1 MRRFI
6 VSILATISCFGCTSE
21 SYSQTEAA
29 CPADGYLECLGGKVE
44 GFRTLVEDKAQAD
57 FVLKV
62 FVEACGIPDADGCFM
77 LGSLLEGGESA
88 MAPLAP
94 EVRAIIPKDLVAA
107 GEAYSKSCTLGSA
120 MGCATY
126 GQFLAGAGEEFK
138 SIGLQRQEQVLSA
151 QRRSC
156 ELGMLVSCDV
166 FLELA
171 RHILGEVWAEGASAL
186 HDQERVVAGITCRA
200 GDPEG
205 CFSEGLAL
213 IMMGASDIG
222 TKQEIESGWVVIRDN
237 CASGHTPS
245 CDLVVQYDK

>member
-1 MRRFI
+1 MQRYLVSFI
-6 VSILATISCFGCTSE
+6 VLTLCFGCAPSSVGQT
-21 SYSQTEAA
+21 TEACA
-29 CPADGYLECLGGKVE
+29 VEGYLDCLGAKVE
-44 GFRTLVEDKAQAD
+44 SFRTLVEDKAQTD

-62 FVEACGIPDADGCFM
+62 FVEACRIPDADGCFM

-94 EVRAIIPKDLVAA
+94 EVRAIIPRDLVAA
-107 GEAYSKSCTLGSA
+107 GKAYSKSCTLGSA

-126 GQFLAGAGEEFK
+126 GQFLAGADEEFK
-138 SIGLQRQEQVLSA
+138 SIGLQRQEQVLGA

-171 RHILGEVWAEGASAL
+171 RHIHGEVWAAGAYAL
-186 HDQERVVAGITCRA
+186 HDQERVVAGIACRA

-213 IMMGASDIG
+213 IMMGATEDGSD
-222 TKQEIESGWVVIRDN
+222 QEIEAGWGVIRDN
-237 CASGHTPS
+237 CAAGHQAS
-245 CDLVVQYDK
+245 CDLVAQYDK